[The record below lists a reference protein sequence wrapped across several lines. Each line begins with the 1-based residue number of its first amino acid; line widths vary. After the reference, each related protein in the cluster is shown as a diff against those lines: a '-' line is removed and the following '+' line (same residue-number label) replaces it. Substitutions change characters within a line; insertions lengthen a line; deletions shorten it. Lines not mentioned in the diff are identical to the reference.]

1 MRFSRNF
8 ANYYSSTLYQSSIR
22 PQAAAEQRI
31 TLKTTEP
38 QTTPAPVKLPFFQR
52 VKAAASEGRLL
63 SGFLQR
69 LKRRLKP
76 LFVAVGKSALRRPWI
91 KRSVLAVLNSS
102 PELKNRLYRL
112 VWKDVALAPRA
123 MRIYTALSTAI
134 PTHSASLGTN
144 HSKGVE

>member
-1 MRFSRNF
+1 M
-8 ANYYSSTLYQSSIR
+8 
-22 PQAAAEQRI
+22 
-31 TLKTTEP
+31 
-38 QTTPAPVKLPFFQR
+38 KLPFFQR

-91 KRSVLAVLNSS
+91 KRGVLAVLNSS